1 MNLKALITALVL
13 AGTSTAALADSNV
26 RDHRVET
33 TQVAATQPSAQLDR
47 DHRVDH
53 RLPRWMTLASSSQL
67 SRGRDVI
74 SANARISTLKLV
86 ALKGSTTINSVT
98 VKFANGATQKIRLAQ
113 TLAPQSQPI
122 TIDLKGAQRNVVSIV
137 VSGNSSRRAS
147 FEVLGA

>member
-33 TQVAATQPSAQLDR
+33 TQVAAQPSAQLDR